1 MKEFFRG
8 WRRKCG
14 TVTLLLACLLMGAW
28 IRGAI
33 YFDKLVVPHG
43 KSYSVFWSNSPTM
56 ASCLGLGWS
65 HYWIDPSEG
74 RYKIPGMRWESN
86 PTYTNERIRELK
98 RAKALEKQSQEW
110 TADGNWEW
118 ESLGFL
124 ARTNREFLLLAVPY
138 WSIVIPLT
146 AVSAYLLL
154 AKPK

>member
-1 MKEFFRG
+1 
-8 WRRKCG
+8 
-14 TVTLLLACLLMGAW
+14 
-28 IRGAI
+28 
-33 YFDKLVVPHG
+33 
-43 KSYSVFWSNSPTM
+43 M

-138 WSIVIPLT
+138 WSIVFLLT
-146 AVSAYLLL
+146 VLSAWLLFF
-154 AKPK
+154 KPPTLKAPSDLKPESPHVPNPESSTENNGVKHG